1 VAIKDEFFCIPD
13 ECRDQH
19 LVMVPK
25 FAAVFKERGIRGVG
39 VHEVVEPYQM
49 RRLTFPWHMVL
60 ITLSGSANYECQGK
74 TGTMKA
80 NEIWVGPA
88 HVAHDYR
95 AVGKWKFISEAL
107 FMTEEFVHLEAAPVH
122 RHTRFKINH
131 LASAVEAYLYE
142 SLLAGG
148 QSTGMVA
155 PLANFISNGI
165 LRELRADSQKKTN
178 RLLSRLDN
186 LWEMVNA
193 SPGTVWN
200 VADLSQSMNVSTRQF
215 QRLMQANYGF
225 SAEKMLRRIRM
236 EHAAELLKGTQ
247 FTADAIA
254 ERIGYE
260 SVYAFSRAFK
270 RYYGI
275 PPGRY
280 RKDNSSSEG

>member
-1 VAIKDEFFCIPD
+1 MAIQDEFFCIPD

-19 LVMVPK
+19 LVMVPE

-39 VHEVVEPYQM
+39 IHEVVEPYEM
-49 RRLTFPWHMVL
+49 RRLAFPWHLVL
-60 ITLSGSANYECQGK
+60 ITLSGSAEYECQGK

-80 NEIWVGPA
+80 SEIWVGPA

-95 AVGKWKFISEAL
+95 AINKWKFISAAL
-107 FMTEEFVHLEAAPVH
+107 FTTEEFIHLEDAPVH
-122 RHTRFKINH
+122 RHTRFKTNH

-142 SLLAGG
+142 SFLAGG
-148 QSTGMVA
+148 ETTGMVA
-155 PLANFISNGI
+155 PVADFISNAI
-165 LRELRADSQKKTN
+165 LRELRVDDVHKTN
-178 RLLSRLDN
+178 RLLSGLEN

-193 SPGTVWN
+193 SPGTDWN
-200 VADLSQSMNVSTRQF
+200 VADLAVSMNVSTRQF

-236 EHAAELLKGTQ
+236 EHAGELLKGTQ

-270 RYYGI
+270 RYYGV

-280 RKDNSSSEG
+280 RKGNSSSE